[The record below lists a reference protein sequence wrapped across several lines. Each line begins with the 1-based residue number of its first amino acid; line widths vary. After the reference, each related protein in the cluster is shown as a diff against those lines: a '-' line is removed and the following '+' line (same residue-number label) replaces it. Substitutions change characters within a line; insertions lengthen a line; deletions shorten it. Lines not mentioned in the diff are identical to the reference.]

1 MNQYTLY
8 IRLYNYIG
16 SLIDKYFNDHSNATG
31 RWDIEHMFRPP
42 TVLTRLNNEK
52 SSFPFTEELLSL
64 LNYVL
69 FQQLGSLLY
78 SSLAHISTIRNVGKV
93 CIFSQNNREFGVI
106 KLRQTYVGTLNGQ
119 YYENPNFGQLVEVHL
134 TNTKIYLIFISIWGL
149 YRLEN

>member
-8 IRLYNYIG
+8 RLYNYIG
-16 SLIDKYFNDHSNATG
+16 SLIDKYFNSHSNATG

-42 TVLTRLNNEK
+42 MVLTRLNNEK

-106 KLRQTYVGTLNGQ
+106 KLRQIYVFYWLFNFSFNGTILLRRSMRWSNK
-119 YYENPNFGQLVEVHL
+119 LV
-134 TNTKIYLIFISIWGL
+134 FISKRVQIG
-149 YRLEN
+149 RIF

>member
-8 IRLYNYIG
+8 RLYNYIG
-16 SLIDKYFNDHSNATG
+16 SLIEKYFNGHSNATG

-42 TVLTRLNNEK
+42 MVLTRLNNEK

-78 SSLAHISTIRNVGKV
+78 SSLAHITIRNVGKV
-93 CIFSQNNREFGVI
+93 YIFSQNNREFGVI

-119 YYENPNFGQLVEVHL
+119 CHDNPNFGQLVEVYL
-134 TNTKIYLIFISIWGL
+134 TNTKIYLIFISI
-149 YRLEN
+149 

>member
-16 SLIDKYFNDHSNATG
+16 SLIDKYSNDHSNATG

-78 SSLAHISTIRNVGKV
+78 SSLAHICSL
-93 CIFSQNNREFGVI
+93 NNREFGVI
-106 KLRQTYVGTLNGQ
+106 KLRQTYVGTLNGLWKPKFWTVGRGPLDEH
-119 YYENPNFGQLVEVHL
+119 ENIPNIYFHLRLVSPGKLV
-134 TNTKIYLIFISIWGL
+134 
-149 YRLEN
+149 

>member
-16 SLIDKYFNDHSNATG
+16 SLIDKYSNDHSNATG

-78 SSLAHISTIRNVGKV
+78 SSLAHICSL
-93 CIFSQNNREFGVI
+93 NNREFGVI

-119 YYENPNFGQLVEVHL
+119 CYENRNFGQLVEVHL
-134 TNTKIYLIFISIWGL
+134 TNTKIYLIFISI
-149 YRLEN
+149 